1 MERIMSRARQHA
13 LANCTTGGDLVRPFG
28 SIALF
33 VKGGRQWVLGHTADS
48 ALMTASVQ
56 ADVAWNRGAW
66 RPR

>member
-13 LANCTTGGDLVRPFG
+13 LANCTTGGDLGRPFG

-33 VKGGRQWVLGHTADS
+33 VQGGRQWVLGHTADS